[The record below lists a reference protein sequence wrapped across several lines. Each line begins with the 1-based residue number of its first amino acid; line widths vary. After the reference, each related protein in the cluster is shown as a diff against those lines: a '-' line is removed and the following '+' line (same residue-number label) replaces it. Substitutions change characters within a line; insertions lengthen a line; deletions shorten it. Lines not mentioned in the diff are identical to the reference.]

1 MPRARIGPLAI
12 ESPIG
17 GVGSNVYRALHIQ
30 RRVPLAVRLLP
41 VPLGMTPEAKRDFAL
56 QLERLK
62 QLKHPGIARCLG
74 GGFDDREAY
83 LVYELVDGMS
93 LAELLERRQR
103 LPWEEC
109 LRLAIQLCDA
119 LQAAHQ
125 AGWVHGSLRPSKLLL
140 TTDAERCL
148 ISDFR
153 RRDTACNML
162 DEPPRGDQLRYLAPE
177 QLADPPRLM
186 PASDLY
192 GLGAI
197 LYQLLTGQLP
207 PVRTPP
213 SGSSLQA
220 AGQAT
225 AVQVP
230 PVASVVFDC
239 PIWLSSVVEQLLAED
254 PRQRPYSPQ
263 AARLALAEA
272 RKRAEQGM
280 GVAQHAVSGF
290 SPLKLP
296 GADKGEARRLLLGK
310 AAMPREN
317 APDRVVDSPTLWER
331 PAFLA
336 IALLALLGIV
346 GWLLWPLS
354 EDQLRVKAAQ
364 LMAAEDGEGYSRARQ
379 QYLQPLLKRFP
390 DGTHAEWARQQL
402 DLIEIDTVRKRLQRY
417 QRTGRA
423 PSESLERDCLL
434 AERYAEF
441 GDTWS
446 ADEMYSRILKLAGND
461 PDYQPLRLYAVS
473 RRQTLTAETSPTSE
487 LTALLDQK
495 LLDAQRHLTQGQP
508 LAAKAL
514 LEELLELYQQREE
527 TQAWVEEAQR
537 RLEKIRP

>member
-30 RRVPLAVRLLP
+30 RRFPLAVRLLP
-41 VPLGMTPEAKRDFAL
+41 VPLGMTPEAKRDFAQ

-83 LVYELVDGMS
+83 LVYELIDGMS
-93 LAELLERRQR
+93 LAELLQRRQR
-103 LPWEEC
+103 LPWEEG
-109 LRLAIQLCDA
+109 LRLAMQWCDA

-140 TTDAERCL
+140 TTDGERSL
-148 ISDFR
+148 ICDFR

-192 GLGAI
+192 ALGAI
-197 LYQLLTGQLP
+197 LYQLLTGQP
-207 PVRTPP
+207 PPMRRPTP
-213 SGSSLQA
+213 GADGEA
-220 AGQAT
+220 AAESV
-225 AVQVP
+225 AVSVP
-230 PVASVVFDC
+230 PVASLVFDC
-239 PIWLSSVVEQLLAED
+239 PIWLSSVVEQLLAMD

-272 RKRAEQGM
+272 RRRAEQGI

-296 GADKGEARRLLLGK
+296 GADQGEARRLLLGK
-310 AAMPREN
+310 AKLSRAEEPQ
-317 APDRVVDSPTLWER
+317 RVDDSPEIWER

-336 IALLALLGIV
+336 VALLGLLGV
-346 GWLLWPLS
+346 VAWLLWPLS
-354 EDQLRVKAAQ
+354 EDQLRSKAEQ
-364 LMAAEDGEGYSRARQ
+364 LMAAEDGEGHSRARQ

-390 DGTHAEWARQQL
+390 DGSHADWARHQL
-402 DLIEIDTVRKRLQRY
+402 DLIEIDTVRKRLDRY
-417 QRTGRA
+417 RRSGRA
-423 PSESLERDCLL
+423 PSDSLERDCLL
-434 AERYAEF
+434 AERFADF
-441 GDTWS
+441 GDLWS
-446 ADEMYSRILKLAGND
+446 SDDMYSRILRLAGD
-461 PDYQPLRLYAVS
+461 EPDYQPLRLYVVN
-473 RRQTLTAETSPTSE
+473 RRQTLGSTLNAVD
-487 LTALLDQK
+487 LTALLDQR
-495 LLDAQRHLTQGQP
+495 LLDVQRQLADGQP
-508 LAAKAL
+508 LAAKAQ
-514 LEELLELYQQREE
+514 LEELVDLYQSRSEA
-527 TQAWVEEAQR
+527 QAWVEEAQR

>member
-1 MPRARIGPLAI
+1 MPRARIGPLAV
-12 ESPIG
+12 ESPLG

-41 VPLGMTPEAKRDFAL
+41 IPLGMTPEAKRDFAQ

-109 LRLAIQLCDA
+109 LRLAMQLCDA
-119 LQAAHQ
+119 LHAAHQ

-140 TTDAERCL
+140 TTDGERCL

-177 QLADPPRLM
+177 QLVDPPRLL

-197 LYQLLTGQLP
+197 LYQLLTGQPP
-207 PVRTPP
+207 PVRRPP
-213 SGSSLQA
+213 SGSNGTA
-220 AGQAT
+220 ASET
-225 AVQVP
+225 AAVPLP

-239 PIWLSSVVEQLLAED
+239 PIWLSSVVEQLLYED
-254 PRQRPYSPQ
+254 PRERPYSPQ
-263 AARLALAEA
+263 AARLALGEA
-272 RKRAEQGM
+272 RRRAEQGI

-296 GADKGEARRLLLGK
+296 GADRGEARRLLLGK
-310 AAMPREN
+310 AARPHAEERATVAD
-317 APDRVVDSPTLWER
+317 APALWER

-336 IALLALLGIV
+336 VALLGLLGIV
-346 GWLLWPLS
+346 AWLLWPLS
-354 EDQLRVKAAQ
+354 EEQLRAKAEQ
-364 LMAAEDGEGYSRARQ
+364 LMAAVDGEGYSRARQ
-379 QYLQPLLKRFP
+379 QYLQPMLKRFP
-390 DGTHAEWARQQL
+390 DGAHADWAREQL
-402 DLIEIDTVRKRLQRY
+402 DLIEIDAVRKRLQRY
-417 QRTGRA
+417 QRSGRA
-423 PSESLERDCLL
+423 PADSLERDCLL

-441 GDTWS
+441 GDIWS
-446 ADEMYSRILKLAGND
+446 ADDMYGRILRLAGDD
-461 PDYQPLRLYAVS
+461 PDYQPLRMYAVG
-473 RRQTLTAETSPTSE
+473 RRQTLSAAARGADE
-487 LTALLDQK
+487 LTELLDQK
-495 LLDAQRHLTQGQP
+495 LLAVQRQLSEGQT
-508 LAAKAL
+508 LVAKSQ
-514 LEELLELYQQREE
+514 LEELIELYQRREQAE
-527 TQAWVEEAQR
+527 AWVEEARR
-537 RLEKIRP
+537 RLDKIRP